1 MLTTVLAAAQ
11 NADAPIQV
19 AENVAFGI
27 IAALM
32 IFSAIKV
39 VTAANIVH
47 AAVYLVLVLAGV
59 AAQFILLGAEFVAIT
74 QVLVYIGAIVVL
86 FLFGIMLTKA
96 PMEGTERAGRDN
108 WALGVLTS
116 IVLFALLGY
125 VLLDGFGK
133 DRLPAGFTAT
143 DTGRLSDAIFGG
155 YLVPFEV
162 VSLLLLAALIGAIVI
177 ARRD

>member
-1 MLTTVLAAAQ
+1 MGHLLLAVQ
-11 NADAPIQV
+11 NADAPVIRAQ
-19 AENVAFGI
+19 NVAFGV
-27 IAALM
+27 IAAMM

-39 VTAANIVH
+39 VTSANVVH

-96 PMEGTERAGRDN
+96 PMEGGEKLSRDN
-108 WALGVLTS
+108 WALGALTS
-116 IVLFALLGY
+116 VVLLALLGY
-125 VLLDGFGK
+125 SLLDGFGRDK
-133 DRLPAGFTAT
+133 LPEDLVPTP
-143 DTGRLSDAIFGG
+143 TGAVSDSIFGT

-162 VSLLLLAALIGAIVI
+162 VSVLLLAALVGAVVI